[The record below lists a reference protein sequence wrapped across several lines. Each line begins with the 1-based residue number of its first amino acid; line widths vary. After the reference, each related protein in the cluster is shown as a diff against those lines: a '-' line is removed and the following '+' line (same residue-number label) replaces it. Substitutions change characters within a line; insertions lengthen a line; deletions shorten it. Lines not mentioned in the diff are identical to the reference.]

1 MSTPSWAQPNPQSTF
16 HHGSGQRRPPPKA
29 GTEPCGLERHI
40 PFRRCMVFSYAYSD
54 GLPLYAVHSDFE
66 YLLWDGRDRY
76 LALIGAA
83 SD

>member
-1 MSTPSWAQPNPQSTF
+1 
-16 HHGSGQRRPPPKA
+16 
-29 GTEPCGLERHI
+29 
-40 PFRRCMVFSYAYSD
+40 MVFSYAYSD